1 MRFFLL
7 KYNEQVWQRPLRSL
21 VVVLFFILGGINHA
35 FAQQAISGTVKD
47 SNGLPLISAT
57 IKVKGTNVATVAD
70 KNGAF
75 TINLPAGKTVLAVT
89 YVGYEQLE
97 VNTAS
102 PNFSSAIVLKESA
115 SLNEVVVVGYTKE
128 KRTSITGSV
137 AIVNV
142 DEIKTLPSGNAIQ
155 ALQGQASG
163 VTIVGNGMPGGGS
176 SINIRG
182 INSFGDNNPLYI
194 IDGVQ
199 GNLQHINMNDIES
212 VQVLKDAGSAAV
224 YGVRGSNGVVVIT
237 TKKGKSGK
245 VAFNYDAYYG
255 VTEPI
260 GGNPYHVLNTPQLA
274 QLEWEADRNSKQ
286 VGANGNPVSAQYG
299 NGLQPVIPDYILP
312 SGAFEGDPRVNPA
325 LYNIADYVNSQGTA
339 PLYQIVRANKTGTD
353 WFHAVFKP
361 ALNESHT
368 FSASSGSDKSTSYFS
383 LSYLNEQGTLI
394 DTYLKRYGLRAN
406 NTFNLTK
413 GVRVGENAYMTYVD
427 NPQISNN
434 SAGNPI
440 FQTFLSQPIIPVYDI
455 MGNYAGTAGSELG
468 NSGNPVAQQERT
480 RNNKSYAW
488 NINGNVWGEVDFLK
502 HFTARTSFGGTY
514 TNGFN
519 QSFFPIVYESNQNT
533 KHNSLTQASFY
544 STDWTWT
551 NSLSYSNIFNKVH
564 SVKVFVAS
572 EAVSDYGTTLGGTR
586 IDYPFTDPS
595 YLTLNTGNA
604 TGQTNFGYVLTNQT
618 LYSLIAKADYAYNDK
633 YLISGTIR
641 RDESSLFGTNNRTGV
656 FPSVSAGWRI
666 GKEAFMSSISWV
678 NDLKLRGSYGVLGN
692 KNNVGP
698 NNAFTLFSSTPGNG
712 AGSVGSSYDI
722 NGTGNSAVAGF
733 YPSQLGNINTGW
745 EKDKISNIGVDAT
758 LFHSKLD
765 ITIELYKKKISG
777 LLYPDQ
783 APVYVTGAASVPEI
797 NIGDIENKGID
808 ISATY
813 HLNLNQFKFNIGGTF
828 TSYDNKVV
836 SIPGAAGYFDRGVTL
851 GGSFF
856 RNQVGHP
863 IDEIYGYQIVG
874 LYKDAADVTNSPT
887 QTDGAPGRFK
897 YKDVDGDGK
906 ITPSDRTFLGN
917 PNPKFTYGLNLNGS
931 YKNFDIGLVF
941 YGSYGNKVVNF
952 TKYYTDFYGN
962 FPNNKSIN
970 ALYNSWTSTN
980 LNATTPVA
988 ENVFTTSNGAAPSS
1002 YYVESGSFLK
1012 LRSAI
1017 LGYTGT
1023 SAFFNKAG
1031 ITKFRVYV
1039 QAANLFTITKY
1050 TGLDP
1055 EVAGGLDYGGNYPNN
1070 QRGFLVGANLTF

>member
-1 MRFFLL
+1 MKFFLH
-7 KYNEQVWQRPLRSL
+7 KYNTQIWQRPSRSL
-21 VVVLFFILGGINHA
+21 VVVLFFLLGGINQA

-47 SNGLPLISAT
+47 LNGLPLISAT
-57 IKVKGTNVATVAD
+57 IKVKGTNVATVSD

-75 TINLPAGKTVLAVT
+75 TISLPAGKTVLTVT

-102 PNFSSAIVLKESA
+102 PGFSSALVLKESA
-115 SLNEVVVVGYTKE
+115 ALSEVVVVGYTKE

-137 AIVNV
+137 AIVDVN
-142 DEIKTLPSGNAIQ
+142 EMKTLPSGNAIQ

-163 VTIVGNGMPGGGS
+163 VTIVGTGMPGGGA

-194 IDGVQ
+194 IDGVE
-199 GNLQHINMNDIES
+199 GNLQHIDMNDIES

-224 YGVRGSNGVVVIT
+224 YGVRGSNGVIVIT
-237 TKKGKSGK
+237 TKKGKAGK
-245 VAFNYDAYYG
+245 VVFNYDGYYG
-255 VTEPI
+255 VTEPLS
-260 GGNPYHVLNTPQLA
+260 GNPFHVLNTPQLA
-274 QLEWEADRNSKQ
+274 QLEWEADINSKQ

-299 NGLQPVIPDYILP
+299 NGPQPVIPDYILP
-312 SGAFEGDPRVNPA
+312 AGAFEGDPRVNPA
-325 LYNIADYVNSQGTA
+325 LYNISDYINSQGTA

-368 FSASSGSDKSTSYFS
+368 FSASSGTEKSTSYFS
-383 LSYLNEQGTLI
+383 LNYLNEQGTLI

-406 NTFNLTK
+406 NTFNPAK
-413 GVRVGENAYMTYVD
+413 GLRAGENAYMTYVD
-427 NPQISNN
+427 NPQIYNN
-434 SAGNPI
+434 SGNAI
-440 FQTFLSQPIIPVYDI
+440 FQTMLSQPIIPIYDI

-488 NINGNVWGEVDFLK
+488 TINGNVWGEVDFLK

-519 QSFFPIVYESNQNT
+519 QSFSPIVYESDQNT
-533 KHNSLTQASFY
+533 KHNSLSQSSFY
-544 STDWTWT
+544 TSNWTWT
-551 NSLSYSNIFNKVH
+551 NSLQYANLFNKVH

-572 EAVSDYGTTLGGTR
+572 EAISDYGTTLGGSR
-586 IDYPFTDPS
+586 IDYAFTDPS
-595 YLTLNTGNA
+595 YLTLSTGDA
-604 TGQTNFGYVLTNQT
+604 TGQTNYGYVLDNQT
-618 LYSLIAKADYAYNDK
+618 LYSLIAKADYAFNDK
-633 YLISGTIR
+633 YLISGTVR
-641 RDESSLFGTNNRTGV
+641 RDQSSLFGSNNRTGI

-666 GKEAFMSSISWV
+666 GREAFMRDVSWV
-678 NDLKLRGSYGVLGN
+678 DDLKLRGSYGVLGN

-745 EKDKISNIGVDAT
+745 EKDKISNIGLDAI

-765 ITIELYKKKISG
+765 VTIELYKKQISG

-783 APVYVTGAASVPEI
+783 APIYVTGAASVPAI
-797 NIGDIENKGID
+797 NIGNIENKGVD
-808 ISATY
+808 VSATY

-828 TSYDNKVV
+828 TSYDDKVV
-836 SIPGAAGYFDRGVTL
+836 SIPGTAGYFDRGYTL
-851 GGSFF
+851 GGPFF
-856 RNQVGHP
+856 RNQIGHP

-874 LYKDAADVTNSPT
+874 LYRDAADVASSPT
-887 QTDGAPGRFK
+887 ATDAAPGRFK
-897 YKDVDGDGK
+897 YKDVNGDGK
-906 ITPSDRTFLGN
+906 IDPADRTFLGN
-917 PNPKFTYGLNLNGS
+917 PSPKFTYGVNLSGS
-931 YKNFDIGLVF
+931 YRSFDLGLVF

-970 ALYNSWTSTN
+970 ALYNPWTPSN
-980 LNATTPVA
+980 LNAKTPVA

-1002 YYVESGSFLK
+1002 YYVEDGSFLK

-1017 LGYTGT
+1017 LGYTGN
-1023 SAFFNKAG
+1023 SSFFNKAG
-1031 ITKFRVYV
+1031 ISKFRVYV
-1039 QAANLFTITKY
+1039 QATNLFTVTKY

-1055 EVAGGLDYGGNYPNN
+1055 EVAGGLDSGGNYPNN

>member
-1 MRFFLL
+1 MRFFLH
-7 KYNEQVWQRPLRSL
+7 KYNTQIWQRPLRSL
-21 VVVLFFILGGINHA
+21 VVVLFLVAGGINQA
-35 FAQQAISGTVKD
+35 FAQHAISGTVKD

-57 IKVKGTNVATVAD
+57 IKVKGTNAGTLSD

-75 TINLPAGKTVLAVT
+75 TINLPAGKTVLTVT

-137 AIVNV
+137 SIVDV
-142 DEIKTLPSGNAIQ
+142 GEMKTLPSGNAIQ

-163 VTIVGNGMPGGGS
+163 VTIVGNGMPGEGS
-176 SINIRG
+176 SIEIRG
-182 INSFGDNNPLYI
+182 VNSFGDNTPLYI

-199 GNLQHINMNDIES
+199 GNMQDINMNDIES

-224 YGVRGSNGVVVIT
+224 YGVRGSNGVIIVT
-237 TKKGKSGK
+237 TKKGKTGK
-245 VAFNYDAYYG
+245 VSFNYDGYYG
-255 VTEPI
+255 VTEPL
-260 GGNPYHVLNTPQLA
+260 GGNPFHTLNTPQLA
-274 QLEWEADRNSKQ
+274 QLEWTADRNSGQ

-299 NGLQPVIPDYILP
+299 NGVNPVIPDYILP

-325 LYNIADYVNSQGTA
+325 LYNISDYINSNGTA
-339 PLYQIVRANKTGTD
+339 PLYQIVKANKTGTD

-361 ALNESHT
+361 ALNESNT

-383 LSYLNEQGTLI
+383 LSYLNEQGTLM
-394 DTYLKRYGLRAN
+394 DTYLKRYALRAN

-413 GVRVGENAYMTYVD
+413 SVRVGENAYWTYKE
-427 NPQISNN
+427 NPQIANN
-434 SAGNPI
+434 STNSI
-440 FQTFLSQPIIPVYDI
+440 YETMLSQPIIPIYDI
-455 MGNYAGTAGSELG
+455 MGNYAGTAGQELG
-468 NSGNPVAQQERT
+468 ASGNPVAQQQRT
-480 RNNKSYAW
+480 ANNKSYAW
-488 NINGNVWGEVDFLK
+488 NILGNVWGEVDFLK

-514 TNGFN
+514 QNGFN
-519 QSFFPIVYESNQNT
+519 QSFSPIVYESFQNT
-533 KHNSLTQASFY
+533 KNNSFSQSSFY

-551 NSLSYSNIFNKVH
+551 NSLSYANVFNKVH
-564 SVKVFVAS
+564 SLKVFVAS

-604 TGQTNFGYVLTNQT
+604 TGQTNYGYLLMDQT

-633 YLISGTIR
+633 YLISGTVR
-641 RDESSLFGTNNRTGV
+641 RDQSSLFGSNSQTGI

-666 GKEAFMSSISWV
+666 AKEAFMSGVSWV
-678 NDLKLRGSYGVLGN
+678 DDLKLRGSYGILGN

-698 NNAFTLFSSTPGNG
+698 NNAYTLFSSSPGWG
-712 AGSVGSSYDI
+712 AGSVGSYYDI

-733 YPSQLGNINTGW
+733 YPSQLGNSNTGW
-745 EKDKISNIGVDAT
+745 EKDRISNIGVDAI

-765 ITIELYKKKISG
+765 VTIELYDKKISG
-777 LLYPDQ
+777 LLFPDQ
-783 APVYVTGAASVPEI
+783 APIYVTGAATVPEI

-828 TSYDNKVV
+828 TSFDNKVV
-836 SIPGAAGYFDRGVTL
+836 SIPGAAGYFDADYTL
-851 GGSFF
+851 GGSFA
-856 RNQVGHP
+856 RNGVGHP
-863 IDEIYGYQIVG
+863 VGEFFGYQIIG
-874 LYKDAADVTNSPT
+874 LFKNAADVANSPT

-897 YKDVDGDGK
+897 YKDVNGDGK
-906 ITPSDRTFLGN
+906 IDPSDRTFLGN
-917 PNPKFTYGLNLNGS
+917 PNPTFTYGLNLNGS
-931 YKNFDIGLVF
+931 YKNFDLGLVF

-952 TKYYTDFYGN
+952 TKYYTDFYGSG
-962 FPNNKSIN
+962 PSNKSIN
-970 ALYNSWTSTN
+970 ALDNSWTPSN
-980 LNATTPVA
+980 LNATTPITETA
-988 ENVFTTSNGAAPSS
+988 FTTSNGAAPSS
-1002 YYVESGSFLK
+1002 YYVEDGSFLK
-1012 LRSAI
+1012 LKSAI

-1039 QAANLFTITKY
+1039 QGTNLFTLTKY

-1055 EVAGGLDYGGNYPNN
+1055 EVQSGVDGGGYYPSN